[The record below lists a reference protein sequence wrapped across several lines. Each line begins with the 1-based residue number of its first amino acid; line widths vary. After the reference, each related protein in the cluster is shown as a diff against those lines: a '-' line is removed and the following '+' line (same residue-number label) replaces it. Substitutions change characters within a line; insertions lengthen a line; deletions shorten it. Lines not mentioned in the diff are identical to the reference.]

1 MFKPY
6 SWSMKIN
13 QIYNKVST
21 PGNKNEKDRRK
32 NKKRNDKQNKHYQ
45 RTTNR
50 PWLGAP
56 ITLIPYYLL
65 KTIIPVQHTIFSG
78 FEY

>member
-1 MFKPY
+1 
-6 SWSMKIN
+6 MK
-13 QIYNKVST
+13 KT
-21 PGNKNEKDRRK
+21 DERT
-32 NKKRNDKQNKHYQ
+32 KKRNDKQNKHYQ

-50 PWLGAP
+50 QWLGAP